1 MPAAAR
7 EGSCRFLLNKL
18 NYQNKSGFRFDNSI
32 LFCTFVI
39 DK

>member
-18 NYQNKSGFRFDNSI
+18 NYQNKSGFRFDNSNI
-32 LFCTFVI
+32 LRIFVT